1 MMIAPIPLKSATLS
15 DAAGHARVLFFGRIA
30 DACGRSLDVPVPQE
44 GCSLDDFKAR
54 VAELLDGGADALCEP
69 CIRIAVDQVMAGQ
82 DAWVSPGQ
90 EVAFL
95 SAFSGG

>member
-1 MMIAPIPLKSATLS
+1 MTIATIPRKSATLS

-30 DACGRSLDVPVPQE
+30 DACGRSLDVPVPRG

-54 VAELLDGGADALCEP
+54 LAELLDAGADALSEP
-69 CIRIAVDQVMAGQ
+69 CIRVAIDQVMSGK